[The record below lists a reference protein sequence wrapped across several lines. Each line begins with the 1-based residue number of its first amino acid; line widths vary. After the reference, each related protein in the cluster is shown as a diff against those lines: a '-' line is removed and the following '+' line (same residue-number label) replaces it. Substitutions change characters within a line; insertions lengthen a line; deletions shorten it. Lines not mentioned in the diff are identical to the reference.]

1 MDYTFVVV
9 FFFGALA
16 LFVPLSM
23 LLLARLLGART
34 RQNPVKLDNYESAET
49 PIGTKRDI
57 TTEYLHYFPLYLG
70 FEMVI
75 VVLLGWGTVYTRIS
89 QMMSLGIIGLS
100 GVAFVLAAFALAMAH
115 SKERDVSYGR

>member
-9 FFFGALA
+9 FFFGAIA

-23 LLLARLLGART
+23 LLLARLLGTRT

-75 VVLLGWGTVYTRIS
+75 VVLLGWGTVYTRIG
-89 QMMSLGIIGLS
+89 QMISLGIIGLS